1 MFSPIPEIA
10 GGFPGVLTA
19 LAVGMGSRAASIR
32 VGRASVLKKAPGTG
46 PV

>member
-10 GGFPGVLTA
+10 GGYPGVFTA
-19 LAVGMGSRAASIR
+19 LAAGMGSRVASIR

-46 PV
+46 AV